1 MKPPPKKDVFLVKRE
16 KSSLKGDWMVC
27 LAQISFFFVC
37 PLQLAADKERV
48 VEEGMQLLSRA
59 QSAIGDVGKRCQNVP
74 SKISG
79 RGLDYTRQVVKS
91 K

>member
-1 MKPPPKKDVFLVKRE
+1 MKRE
-16 KSSLKGDWMVC
+16 KKFFEGGLDWMVC

-48 VEEGMQLLSRA
+48 VEENMQLLPRA
-59 QSAIGDVGKRCQNVP
+59 QSAIGDGGKRCQDVP

-79 RGLDYTRQVVKS
+79 KGQDCTRQVVKI